1 MRRRCDLSPRKK
13 GQIRVL
19 PEETSLKQK
28 DIAKKLVVSPQVV
41 SVIARSLQ
49 FGISVSPGRRG
60 KCGRRRLSS
69 ARDDRKLVNL
79 CLSNRR
85 ATPTQL
91 AIEWSNS
98 GTTASNRTVRR
109 RLFNAGLRSCRPL
122 KKPLLTPWMMKK
134 RLHWAKAHL
143 SWTADDWSKVHY
155 YISVSKSVVLSILNR
170 NFILFNIMVYVS
182 KYAKRLFS
190 LI

>member
-1 MRRRCDLSPRKK
+1 MS
-13 GQIRVL
+13 GSMIRVL
-19 PEETSLKQK
+19 LEETSLKQK

-41 SVIARSLQ
+41 RVIATSLQ
-49 FGISVSPGRRG
+49 SGISVFPRRRE

-85 ATPTQL
+85 ATSRQL

-109 RLFNAGLRSCRPL
+109 RLFNVGLRSCRPL
-122 KKPLLTPWMMKK
+122 KKPLLTPSMMKK
-134 RLHWAKAHL
+134 RLHWAKVHL
-143 SWTADDWSKVHY
+143 SWTADDWSQVHY
-155 YISVSKSVVLSILNR
+155 YISVSTSVVCARTNTR
-170 NFILFNIMVYVS
+170 
-182 KYAKRLFS
+182 RC
-190 LI
+190 